1 MNIDILLWK
10 LFRRKPLI
18 KTRING
24 KIYYY
29 FKSDKDYLMK
39 SIVKKGEKIDTKK
52 YKYSFVYNKNLD
64 QFKVWK
70 TPKTKKVVE

>member
-1 MNIDILLWK
+1 
-10 LFRRKPLI
+10 
-18 KTRING
+18 
-24 KIYYY
+24 
-29 FKSDKDYLMK
+29 MK